1 MRRPVCYNRVAII
14 FINALSHY
22 TIMDLLDELRYRRR
36 AFYNCKTKKELV
48 EWCSVQKVYSLFLLD
63 EVIVVKCAK

>member
-22 TIMDLLDELRYRRR
+22 TIMDLLDELVSTWVELRYRRR
-36 AFYNCKTKKELV
+36 AFHVCKDKK
-48 EWCSVQKVYSLFLLD
+48 D
-63 EVIVVKCAK
+63 AG